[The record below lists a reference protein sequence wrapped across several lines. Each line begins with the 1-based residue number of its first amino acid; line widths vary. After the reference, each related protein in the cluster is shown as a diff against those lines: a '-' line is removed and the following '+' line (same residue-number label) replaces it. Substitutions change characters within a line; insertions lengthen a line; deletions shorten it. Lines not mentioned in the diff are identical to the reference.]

1 MNQPTELNL
10 TDEWENIV
18 NENARRRSPARE
30 RGDLRKKVRRIQKLQ
45 LVTLV
50 LASAAILITIL
61 GVAGALCDWLA
72 ITATGCCVSG
82 ACVAYGRFAEARE

>member
-1 MNQPTELNL
+1 MMCEDVERL
-10 TDEWENIV
+10 V

-30 RGDLRKKVRRIQKLQ
+30 RIAQRRKVRRIQKLQ